1 MIKTIDYRIF
11 DKELNQ
17 IRNSNNKQDLLEC
30 AYHYG
35 HFGFNAYALKYLKA
49 ANHTD
54 QQAFD
59 QHLCQLD
66 SLQQNSDLA
75 LNDFTKIKRGNCN
88 FLTTAEYELVFPGY
102 ETISREIGI
111 YIQTLPFLEVLHQ
124 QGLIKSI
131 KINCTE
137 RLRELFSLYFPYIEI
152 GTSSNKVNFLEI
164 IEHVQKK
171 GGAALVRGAVKNIA
185 LRTVKNKNPRFVG
198 INWFANNILDR
209 YRSIPIGTLINT
221 VGSHDKDLHV
231 MSLQYNDPNIEIDI
245 YNRYAKNKIIQTFD
259 NDINTTPVEI
269 LEAVGQCNCFVGI
282 QSEAAMMAYNL
293 LGIPTIVTAS
303 SPNLYWYFLN
313 HLNPYLHTVQMRF
326 AGDYDYIVKK
336 IRNLL

>member
-1 MIKTIDYRIF
+1 MIENIDYRIF
-11 DKELNQ
+11 DKELKQ
-17 IRNSNNKQDLLEC
+17 ILNSENKQDLLEC

-35 HFGFNAYALKYLKA
+35 HFGFTAYAIKYLKA

-54 QQAFD
+54 QLALD
-59 QHLCQLD
+59 KHLCQLD
-66 SLQQNSDLA
+66 SLQQNSQIA
-75 LNDFTKIKRGNCN
+75 LNDFSKIKRSNCN
-88 FLTTAEYELVFPGY
+88 FLTTAEYELEFPGY
-102 ETISREIGI
+102 ESSTREIGI
-111 YIQTLPFLEVLHQ
+111 YIQTLPYLEALYQ

-164 IEHVQKK
+164 IEHVQKN

-185 LRTVKNKNPRFVG
+185 LRTVKDKNPQFVG
-198 INWFANNILDR
+198 INWFANNIFDR
-209 YRSIPIGTLINT
+209 YRSLPIGTLINT
-221 VGSHDKDLHV
+221 VGNHDKNLKV
-231 MSLQYNDPNIEIDI
+231 MSLQYNDPAIEIEI
-245 YNRYAKNKIIQTFD
+245 YNRYAKNKITEVFN

-269 LEAVGQCNCFVGI
+269 LEAVGQCHCFVGI

-303 SPNLYWYFLN
+303 SPHMYWYFLN
-313 HLNPYLHTVQMRF
+313 GLNPFLHTVQMRF
-326 AGDYDYIVKK
+326 AGDFEQVTKK
-336 IRNLL
+336 IRKLL